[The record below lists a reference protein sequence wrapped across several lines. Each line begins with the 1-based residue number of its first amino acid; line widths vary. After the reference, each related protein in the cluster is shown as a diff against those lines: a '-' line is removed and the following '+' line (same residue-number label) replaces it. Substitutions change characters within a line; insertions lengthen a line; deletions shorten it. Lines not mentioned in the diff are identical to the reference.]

1 MNRDRVTALIEPVV
15 ERAGAELVDLEF
27 AGSTGRPVVRA
38 YVDTAEGISLDM
50 CARLSRQLEEALEA
64 AGAVPARYVLE
75 VSSPG
80 MERPLT
86 KRGHFERYRG
96 RDIIVR
102 LHHKHEGRR
111 QFQGALEDVADRP
124 AGSYAITVHGP
135 EGRWTFDREAI
146 ARARLQV
153 RWDRK

>member
-1 MNRDRVTALIEPVV
+1 MDRDRVTALIEPVV

-96 RDIIVR
+96 RDVVVR

-111 QFQGALEDVADRP
+111 QFQGALEDVVDRP
-124 AGSYAITVHGP
+124 AGSYAIIVHGP